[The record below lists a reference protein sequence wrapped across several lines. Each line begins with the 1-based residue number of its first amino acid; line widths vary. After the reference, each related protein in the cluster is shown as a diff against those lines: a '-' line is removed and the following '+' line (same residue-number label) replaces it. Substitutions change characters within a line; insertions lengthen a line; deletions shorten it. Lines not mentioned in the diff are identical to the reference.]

1 MDYKQK
7 YIKYKSK
14 YLNLKKIYG
23 GMDHDNDKKQSDSE
37 KCQICK
43 IELNNDS
50 NQCTNPKAFKKVLSD
65 GQVVC
70 LACCDVLDFAE
81 DSKPSSSVESKPKS
95 VPKKMVEVKSNIK
108 CPNCGNSYST
118 TIQQCTV
125 CGTINPLFRKQSKKK
140 KKKKKKK

>member
-7 YIKYKSK
+7 YLKYKVK
-14 YLNLKKIYG
+14 YLNLKKLFG
-23 GMDHDNDKKQSDSE
+23 GMDNDKKPSSNDN
-37 KCQICK
+37 CQICSV
-43 IELNNDS
+43 ELNNES

-65 GQVVC
+65 GKIVC
-70 LACCDVLDFAE
+70 LACCDAIDFME
-81 DSKPSSSVESKPKS
+81 DTKPSSLVESKPKS

-108 CPNCGNSYST
+108 CPNCGNIYST

>member
-7 YIKYKSK
+7 YLKYKSK

-23 GMDHDNDKKQSDSE
+23 GMDHDKSNDTE
-37 KCQICK
+37 TCQICSV
-43 IELNNDS
+43 ELNNES
-50 NQCTNPKAFKKVLSD
+50 NKCTNPKAFKKVLSD

-70 LACCDVLDFAE
+70 LACCDALDFME
-81 DSKPSSSVESKPKS
+81 DSKPSPSVESKPQS
-95 VPKKMVEVKSNIK
+95 VPKKMVEIKSNIK
-108 CPNCGNSYST
+108 CPNCGNTYST

-140 KKKKKKK
+140 KKKKKKN